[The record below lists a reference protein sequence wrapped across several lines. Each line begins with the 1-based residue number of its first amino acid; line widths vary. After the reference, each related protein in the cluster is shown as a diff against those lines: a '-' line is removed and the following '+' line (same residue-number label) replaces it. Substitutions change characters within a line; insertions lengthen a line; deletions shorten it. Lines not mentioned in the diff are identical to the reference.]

1 MQKLLTQAA
10 AAALILSLLTGCAGT
25 AAPAADKAADS
36 ADPAPLAVD
45 AADLFSSRDLA
56 GTWDSSA
63 AVEIQLLGD
72 TAACDGQGVAIDGS
86 RITIAAEGIYRL
98 SGTLNNGQ
106 VVVDAGDA
114 SKVQLVLSGA
124 QITSATSAA
133 LYALSADK
141 VFLTL
146 DAGTENALSNG
157 GVFTAVDENNIDS
170 AIFAKT
176 DLTCNGSGSLTV
188 TSPGGHGV
196 VSKDELTITGGA
208 YTIDAGG
215 HGLEAKDSIAVADG
229 SFTITAGK
237 DGIHSENSED
247 GDLGLL
253 YIAQGTFVIDAQG
266 DGISASGAMQVD
278 GGSFT
283 MTTGGGSES
292 VTMALSDT
300 AGRQP
305 GGSRPFPG
313 GSLPSGRPEGQATPP
328 SGAPDSQAH
337 SQDASANTTSS
348 KGLKAGAAL
357 AVTGGSFTLDT
368 ADDSIHAAGDIR
380 LSGAAFTIRTG
391 DDGVHSDAGVAISGG
406 KLTIPYCYEGVE
418 GMTVA
423 ISAGVL
429 DITAH
434 DDGINAAG
442 GADGSGTATGF
453 GPQDPFA
460 ADDSCAITIS
470 GGTITIVSNGDSI
483 DSNGALTVTGGVL
496 DLTCNGN
503 GNTALDA
510 NGQFTH
516 SGGEIT
522 TNDGSETGVGGF
534 GGKGGGKNRSPR

>member
-25 AAPAADKAADS
+25 AAPAADNAADS

-196 VSKDELTITGGA
+196 VSKD
-208 YTIDAGG
+208 
-215 HGLEAKDSIAVADG
+215 
-229 SFTITAGK
+229 
-237 DGIHSENSED
+237 
-247 GDLGLL
+247 
-253 YIAQGTFVIDAQG
+253 
-266 DGISASGAMQVD
+266 
-278 GGSFT
+278 
-283 MTTGGGSES
+283 
-292 VTMALSDT
+292 
-300 AGRQP
+300 
-305 GGSRPFPG
+305 
-313 GSLPSGRPEGQATPP
+313 
-328 SGAPDSQAH
+328 
-337 SQDASANTTSS
+337 
-348 KGLKAGAAL
+348 
-357 AVTGGSFTLDT
+357 
-368 ADDSIHAAGDIR
+368 
-380 LSGAAFTIRTG
+380 
-391 DDGVHSDAGVAISGG
+391 
-406 KLTIPYCYEGVE
+406 
-418 GMTVA
+418 
-423 ISAGVL
+423 
-429 DITAH
+429 
-434 DDGINAAG
+434 
-442 GADGSGTATGF
+442 
-453 GPQDPFA
+453 
-460 ADDSCAITIS
+460 
-470 GGTITIVSNGDSI
+470 
-483 DSNGALTVTGGVL
+483 
-496 DLTCNGN
+496 
-503 GNTALDA
+503 
-510 NGQFTH
+510 
-516 SGGEIT
+516 
-522 TNDGSETGVGGF
+522 
-534 GGKGGGKNRSPR
+534 